1 MQKLPILATIIIF
14 TLILA
19 ACVDKP
25 TDVTDSKISVI
36 SISPTTAWRGD
47 TITIT
52 GKNFGGWGDGQ
63 TLLFDTLTVTPFFVS
78 DDNIKAILPATLSEK
93 SYQVYIANK
102 TEKVKAGQITISKVL
117 YISSIQPATAWR
129 GDTVT
134 VNGRNFGLWGSSLV
148 LLFDSLSVK
157 PFFVTD
163 NRIQIVLPQTVNEKI
178 YQITIAN
185 MAEKAVVGHITVAKI
200 VSISNLQPTTA
211 WRGDTITIRGKNFG
225 TSPVELGVFF
235 DEIPSQISLIND
247 KTVQVIVPPS
257 VTEKSYAVTVRLLQK
272 PSVAVGWVTMKDYTP
287 ILTSIQPTKARCFDT
302 VTINGKNF
310 GTKPELIT
318 IQIDNIKISPINVID
333 TRILIVIP
341 SSVAHGKKSVSVK
354 SPKIEV
360 KNFGTLEIL
369 EPQWGDFSTVILSF
383 RLHGD
388 STFKV
393 PFSSYQYTDT
403 TVERTVALE
412 NTMVSGKLP
421 ASYSDGKL
429 HYTYQF
435 SNSEYI
441 PDVPG
446 NPKVGGRGYTNKSS
460 FVATIDTFSKTISNV
475 VLSTTHT
482 VSYSSMGPAY
492 PFSVV
497 NGLEYNLVIGTYKE
511 IENGIEILFS
521 ADALNMLP
529 QNSIKYYLD
538 GQDPAM
544 YQSWKFTKAPPYAS
558 NNFIKVRMLRPK

>member
-1 MQKLPILATIIIF
+1 MQKLPILAAIVIF

-19 ACVDKP
+19 ACADKP
-25 TDVTDSKISVI
+25 TDVTSSKISVI
-36 SISPTTAWRGD
+36 SMTPTTAWRGD

-78 DDNIKAILPATLSEK
+78 DAIIKAILPATLSEK
-93 SYQVYIANK
+93 SYQVYVANK

-129 GDTVT
+129 GDT
-134 VNGRNFGLWGSSLV
+134 F
-148 LLFDSLSVK
+148 
-157 PFFVTD
+157 
-163 NRIQIVLPQTVNEKI
+163 
-178 YQITIAN
+178 
-185 MAEKAVVGHITVAKI
+185 
-200 VSISNLQPTTA
+200 
-211 WRGDTITIRGKNFG
+211 TITGKNFG
-225 TSPVELGVFF
+225 ENRSEVSVFL
-235 DEIPSQISLIND
+235 DEIPSTIIAMYD
-247 KTVQVIVPPS
+247 KALWAIVPTSVIDKSYTVTVQLQQNKPVTVGQITMMDKSPTLSSIQPAKVQCLDTVSIYGNNFGTNPQHIIIELDNIKVSPIKVTDTCILLTIPSSIVPG
-257 VTEKSYAVTVRLLQK
+257 KKL
-272 PSVAVGWVTMKDYTP
+272 VTMKFLKTEGT
-287 ILTSIQPTKARCFDT
+287 ILS
-302 VTINGKNF
+302 
-310 GTKPELIT
+310 EL
-318 IQIDNIKISPINVID
+318 
-333 TRILIVIP
+333 
-341 SSVAHGKKSVSVK
+341 
-354 SPKIEV
+354 EV
-360 KNFGTLEIL
+360 LG
-369 EPQWGDFSTVILSF
+369 PQWGDFTTVILSF

-393 PFSSYQYTDT
+393 STSSYQFTDT

-421 ASYSDGKL
+421 ASYSNGKL

-538 GQDPAM
+538 GQGPAL
-544 YQSWKFTKAPPYAS
+544 YQTWKFSKAPPYAS
-558 NNFIKVRMLRPK
+558 DNFIKMRMLRPK